1 MHVRRVATVLP
12 LSLMLALGCAG
23 TAFAAAP
30 VAAASSAAVAA
41 TVTLPPN
48 SVDPG
53 VTGPYATTTGEYQLS
68 DVTLPGFAQ
77 PVEMK
82 AIVVAPQGLATSR
95 PLVLF
100 LHGRYEPCYNSS
112 GISWTWPCPAGYS
125 QMPSYQGFQ
134 QSQQLLASQGF
145 VTVSISADGI
155 NAQDGQGLPPSD
167 GGAQARSSLIRL
179 HLAHW
184 ADWAGAGRSGAPA
197 IVASAP
203 VADMSKVLLVGHSR
217 GGDGVGRAAMDSL
230 TPPPAAQDGYH
241 GTVSWQ
247 IKGLALIGT
256 TSFGENPAPDV
267 PSLSILPA
275 CDGDQTDLP
284 GIQFLDATRGVSRG
298 YALHSAVWVAG
309 ANHDYFNTQWTPG
322 QSVSPVAS
330 DDYIGHDP
338 YCSAGSATRLT
349 YQQQQ
354 TAGATYVAAAARLFV
369 NGEDAVRPL
378 IDGSGYRA
386 PSADPAQ
393 VLSQAVGGNRTGF
406 VVPSSTLTVTG
417 TGARLCDQ
425 VPTNPAT
432 ACLTGWNFDSPH
444 LYQLG
449 FIRPEAGR
457 YAVDMS
463 WTTAG
468 TRVTMRPAANVSL
481 SGQTSVALRV
491 IVPANSVGTQLQVA
505 ISDRNGRRATLG
517 TVTLDG
523 LPAPTFTASN
533 LAQEVR
539 MPLAP
544 ATSAGLSM
552 TQIATLELTPLTAN
566 GKAAVVDAWGWRAGT
581 PAPQPVALPRIDLGE
596 LTVAEGNSG
605 TVTYQVPAIVTGS
618 GTGQVRVFVVN
629 PATNLATST
638 VVNVSPGQ
646 TTISIPIA
654 VTGNTVDEPDRT
666 YLVGAKAIKGVF
678 VGDVFGAL
686 TVHDDD

>member
-1 MHVRRVATVLP
+1 MHVRRLATVLP
-12 LSLMLALGCAG
+12 LSLILAVGSAG
-23 TAFAAAP
+23 TALAAP
-30 VAAASSAAVAA
+30 SVTAASGAA
-41 TVTLPPN
+41 TAATATLPPN
-48 SVDPG
+48 PVDPG
-53 VTGPYATTTGEYQLS
+53 VAGPYSTTTGEYQLS

-82 AIVVAPQGLATSR
+82 AIVVAPQGLATPR

-100 LHGRYEPCYNSS
+100 LHGRYDPCYNST
-112 GISWTWPCPAGYS
+112 GTSWTWPCPAGYS
-125 QMPSYQGFQ
+125 PLPSYQGFQ

-155 NAQDGQGLPPSD
+155 NAQDGPGTPPSD
-167 GGAQARSSLIRL
+167 GGAQARSSLVRL

-184 ADWAGAGRSGAPA
+184 LDWAGAGRSGAPA
-197 IVASAP
+197 IVQAAP
-203 VADMSKVLLVGHSR
+203 PADMSSVLLVGHSR

-241 GTVSWQ
+241 GTVGWQ

-256 TSFGENPAPDV
+256 TSFGENPPPDV
-267 PSLSILPA
+267 PSMSILPG
-275 CDGDQTDLP
+275 CDGDQTELP
-284 GIQFLDATRGVSRG
+284 GIQFLDASRGVSRG

-309 ANHDYFNTQWTPG
+309 ANHDWFNTQWTPG
-322 QSVSPVAS
+322 QSVAPRAF

-338 YCSAGSATRLT
+338 YCVSGSSSRLT
-349 YQQQQ
+349 AQQQQ
-354 TAGATYVAAAARLFV
+354 NVGATYVAAAARLFQ

-386 PSADPAQ
+386 PSADPAR

-406 VVPSSTLTVTG
+406 VVPDSTLSVTG
-417 TGARLCDQ
+417 TGARLCEQ
-425 VPTNPAT
+425 VTTDPAT
-432 ACLTGWNFDSPH
+432 ACLTGWNYSSPH

-449 FIRPEAGR
+449 SIRPETGR
-457 YAVDMS
+457 YAVELG

-468 TRVTMRPAANVSL
+468 TRVTVRPARTVSL
-481 SGQTSVALRV
+481 SGQTSAALRV

-505 ISDRNGRRATLG
+505 ISDSSGRRATLG

-523 LPAPTFTASN
+523 LPGPTFTASN

-539 MPLAP
+539 LPLAP
-544 ATSAGLSM
+544 AVSAGLTM
-552 TQIATLELTPLTAN
+552 TQIATLQLTPLSAN

-581 PAPQPVALPRIDLGE
+581 PAPQAVALPRIDLGE
-596 LTVAEGNSG
+596 LTVQEGSSG
-605 TVTYQVPAIVTGS
+605 TVTYQVPATVTGS
-618 GTGQVRVFVVN
+618 GSGQLRVFVVN
-629 PATNLATST
+629 PATNLATAT